1 MSFIRQ
7 MFSRQ
12 MLVSFMMGFSSGLP
26 LLLTLSTMQAWL
38 KDAGVTN
45 TKIGLMALLGTPY
58 TIKFLWA
65 PLFDRFEVF
74 KLGRRKGWILIVQ
87 VFLAAVIMLLG
98 QVNPAENLTLF
109 SIFALLLTF
118 FSASQDIVIDAYRRE
133 DLKDEELGLGSSLAV
148 NGYRVG
154 MLVAGGGALFM
165 ADFMSWKMVY
175 FLMGCCMVVG
185 ILTTLFAPEP
195 KVTEGA
201 PRNLKETIVDPLLDY
216 FKRDGAIM
224 MLVFIFL
231 YKVGD
236 QMASTMSMPLY
247 LDTGFTKSE
256 VGAIVKLFGFW
267 ATILGGLLGGSIML
281 KLGIFRSLVFFGVLQ
296 MISTAGFW
304 LLHIVGKS
312 NFLLTGVIAFENL
325 SGGMGTAAYV
335 AFMASLTN
343 KKYTATQYA
352 LLSSLMGV
360 PRVFAAAPTGWMT
373 DQFGYGFFFIFCT
386 VIAIPGLI
394 ILYKYV
400 PRPHEKTAV

>member
-1 MSFIRQ
+1 MEFMKK

-12 MLVSFMMGFSSGLP
+12 MFVSFVMGFSSGLP

-38 KDAGVTN
+38 KDYNVTN

-58 TIKFLWA
+58 TLKFLWA
-65 PLFDRFEVF
+65 PIFDRFTIS
-74 KLGRRKGWILIVQ
+74 KLGRRKGWLLIIQ
-87 VFLAAVIMLLG
+87 ICLAGVIMSIG
-98 QVNPAENLTLF
+98 QVNPAQNLTVF
-109 SIFALLLTF
+109 SIFALLITF

-133 DLKDEELGLGSSLAV
+133 DLQDEELGLGSSLAV
-148 NGYRVG
+148 NGYRIG

-165 ADFMSWKMVY
+165 GDYMEWSMVY
-175 FLMGCCMVVG
+175 FTMGLCMLIG
-185 ILTTLFAPEP
+185 IITTIFTPEP
-195 KVTEGA
+195 DVAEGT
-201 PRNLKETIVDPLLDY
+201 PRNIKETIIEPLLDY
-216 FKRDGAIM
+216 FKRDGALM

-247 LDTGFTKSE
+247 LDTGFSKSE

-267 ATILGGLLGGSIML
+267 ATIIGGLLGGSLML
-281 KLGIFRSLVFFGVLQ
+281 KLGIFRSLVLFGFLQ

-304 LLHIVGKS
+304 LLHVVGKS

-386 VIAIPGLI
+386 LIAIPGLI

-400 PRPHEKTAV
+400 PRPKEV